1 MLLRS
6 KRSSG
11 MIVSSRKQYFT
22 LAGLAFVG
30 SLSSFNLT
38 VKSIDVSRNFSSSFC
53 GGSGSRQECNM
64 TDESTK
70 NDENLNDLWSSAI
83 EGMINVPG
91 YSESV
96 LYLSPVGS
104 FPNGQIKL
112 EPWPEPFRNGRRIY
126 CLTAH
131 NPMGTTVSDA
141 ENKVANKALK
151 ARLYDAFGC
160 KEYGTKIEVTDSSH
174 MSNARR
180 LMPFAQ
186 WHSFG
191 FHIGEGWREDGF
203 ALSFDRDIRTEA
215 RAEIVKVAA
224 EYQQGAIYEFSVDGD
239 SGVLTRRVIWCDPV
253 KQQEVGDEVTEMES
267 LTTVPESNLAQAI
280 LH

>member
-6 KRSSG
+6 KRSFG
-11 MIVSSRKQYFT
+11 MIVNSRKQYFT

-30 SLSSFNLT
+30 SLSSFSLT
-38 VKSIDVSRNFSSSFC
+38 VKSIDASRNYSSSFC
-53 GGSGSRQECNM
+53 GGSGSRQESVECNM
-64 TDESTK
+64 TDESTN
-70 NDENLNDLWSSAI
+70 NDEKLNDLWSSAI

-104 FPNGQIKL
+104 FPKGQIKL
-112 EPWPEPFRNGRRIY
+112 EPWPEPFRNGRRVY

-141 ENKVANKALK
+141 ENKLANKALK
-151 ARLYDAFGC
+151 VRLHDVFGC
-160 KEYGTKIEVTDSSH
+160 KEFGTKLEVADASH
-174 MSNARR
+174 TSNARR

-191 FHIGEGWREDGF
+191 FHIGEGWREVSR
-203 ALSFDRDIRTEA
+203 L
-215 RAEIVKVAA
+215 
-224 EYQQGAIYEFSVDGD
+224 
-239 SGVLTRRVIWCDPV
+239 
-253 KQQEVGDEVTEMES
+253 
-267 LTTVPESNLAQAI
+267 
-280 LH
+280 

>member
-30 SLSSFNLT
+30 SLSSFSLT
-38 VKSIDVSRNFSSSFC
+38 VKSIDVSRNFSSSFY

-104 FPNGQIKL
+104 FPNDQIKL

-151 ARLYDAFGC
+151 ARLYDVFGC

-191 FHIGEGWREDGF
+191 FHIGEGWREVSR
-203 ALSFDRDIRTEA
+203 L
-215 RAEIVKVAA
+215 
-224 EYQQGAIYEFSVDGD
+224 
-239 SGVLTRRVIWCDPV
+239 
-253 KQQEVGDEVTEMES
+253 
-267 LTTVPESNLAQAI
+267 
-280 LH
+280 